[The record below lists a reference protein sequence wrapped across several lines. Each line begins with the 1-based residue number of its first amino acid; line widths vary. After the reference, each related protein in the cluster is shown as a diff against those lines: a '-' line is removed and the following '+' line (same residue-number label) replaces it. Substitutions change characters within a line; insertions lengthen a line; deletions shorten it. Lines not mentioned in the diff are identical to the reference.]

1 MNAASNSETPART
14 VGRAFDLI
22 RLIASSRTRS
32 LRLVEIAALL
42 EMDKSTAHRL
52 LQRMV
57 MERALVQERDRRYVL
72 GPLLYELGLSALPEW
87 NVAQAAQPALR
98 SLSQISGDM
107 SFLVVRSGLDA
118 VCQDRIAGNFTI
130 QTMTQGVGDRHPLGV
145 GAGGI
150 AILSALSA
158 DERCRVLDL
167 ISPLLPRYR
176 LTRKILEERANIVA
190 ERGYSVDEGSAALNI
205 TAIGCVL
212 RSPSGS
218 PMAAIFVASLSDRMN
233 AERRIQIVDV
243 LKQSAK
249 KIERAMQLDGRSS
262 RGAEQ
267 TG

>member
-1 MNAASNSETPART
+1 MKTTSNSGTAART
-14 VGRAFDLI
+14 VGRAFDLL

-42 EMDKSTAHRL
+42 DMDKSTTHRL

-57 MERALVQERDRRYVL
+57 RERALVQEQDRRYSL

-87 NVAQAAQPALR
+87 NMVQAAQPALR
-98 SLSQISGDM
+98 SLSQVSGDM

-145 GAGGI
+145 GAGGM

-158 DERCRVLDL
+158 EERGRVIDL

-176 LTRKILEERANIVA
+176 LTRKLIEERAQLAA

-212 RSPSGS
+212 RSPSSS
-218 PMAAIFVASLSDRMN
+218 PIAAIFVASLSDRMN
-233 AERRIQIVDV
+233 AERRVQIVNV
-243 LKQSAK
+243 LQQSAK
-249 KIERAMQLDGRSS
+249 KIERVLQLDGPNI